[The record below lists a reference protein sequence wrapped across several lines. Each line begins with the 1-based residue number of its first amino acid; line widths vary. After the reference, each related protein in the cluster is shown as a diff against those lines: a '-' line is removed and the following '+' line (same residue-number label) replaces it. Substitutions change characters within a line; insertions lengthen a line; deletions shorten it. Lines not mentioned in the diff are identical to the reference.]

1 MAEIDRFKPLSPL
14 WPVPTA
20 RKVEEDDDSPARQ
33 QRQPSKKEGEGEKK
47 DDNAPPH
54 IDEYA

>member
-1 MAEIDRFKPLSPL
+1 MAGIGRFKPLSPL
-14 WPVPTA
+14 WPVPA
-20 RKVEEDDDSPARQ
+20 VRKVEEDDESPARQ
-33 QRQPSKKEGEGEKK
+33 QHQPADKEGEEEKK